1 MASIQTASV
10 TSTSFRARLTG
21 LDTSYSGTDRVAWW
35 ELYDLSTSEQ
45 VANPS
50 MNLAAGISNSSY
62 QSFTGLT
69 GNTEYRL
76 YCYIYYTGGS
86 TRIGPVSVTTSM
98 PSADVALSLTVMSA
112 TSIKASFT
120 YDSNYPYYKVQWRVY
135 DDTTWT
141 SNSSSYT
148 KYSATKNYTITGL
161 EPDTMYA
168 VRIMLSTNS
177 SGSTTDYSSL
187 KVATTDSLPAPSAT
201 LTLTTLSYSSIRAT
215 FTYDSNYPYYKV
227 YWKKSTDSSWSS
239 NSSSFTSYS
248 ATKNYTITGLS
259 PSTTYTVRLLVSNDS
274 SGTHSGYAST
284 NSATTSAYPSAS
296 VTLTL
301 TTLSTDSI
309 QAQFTYDS
317 DYPYY
322 KVQWKKSTDSSW
334 SVNSSSYTN
343 YSSTTTYTI
352 TGLSENTT
360 YNVRL
365 LLANNSSG
373 TYTDYSS
380 TESATTQSIP
390 IPQVIITDR
399 TVLSYEAISISF
411 TNDSNFPYYRIR
423 WKKSSESSWTYDSTS
438 YTAYSSNKT
447 YIITGLSEN
456 TAYDIEILV
465 AMDSSGKNE
474 TALAMDSSVTTI
486 PQPAANINITTIGET
501 SVSGTITIDSN
512 YRYIQTKYKK
522 VSDSTYTYYPSTLTQ
537 RTESSWAFTITGLQ
551 EDTDYSLNGL
561 VSATGDTSYS
571 YNIRSSDI
579 SFHTLA
585 PVTIEPW
592 SWTSANSSVNPSH
605 TAEATAS
612 QTTAARD
619 ACQNK
624 TAISNFKYQVWND
637 LVYKVSEARVVGG
650 NTSWNTNYATLSN
663 TLMTSS
669 DRVLTA
675 TRYNSLRYN
684 IDSVYSV
691 PSEYKISE
699 VHTGDVVYGTN
710 HFLNFITYYLNAY
723 INTLL

>member
-1 MASIQTASV
+1 MASIQTSSV

-35 ELYDLSTSEQ
+35 ELYDMSTSQQ

-86 TRIGPVSVTTSM
+86 TRLGPTYVTTSM
-98 PSADVALSLTVMSA
+98 PSPDVALSLTVMSA
-112 TSIKASFT
+112 TSIKATFT
-120 YDSNYPYYKVQWRVY
+120 YDSNYPYYRVQWKEY
-135 DDTTWT
+135 DASSW
-141 SNSSSYT
+141 SGNSVSYT
-148 KYSATKNYTITGL
+148 KYSATKSYTITGL
-161 EPDTMYA
+161 EPDTMYS
-168 VRIMLSTNS
+168 VRIMLSTDS
-177 SGSTTDYSSL
+177 SGSTTGYSSL
-187 KVATTDSLPAPSAT
+187 KVATTDSLPSPSTT
-201 LTLTTLSYSSIRAT
+201 LTLTTLSYSSIRAS

-227 YWKKSTDSSWSS
+227 YWKKSSASSWSS

-248 ATKNYTITGLS
+248 ATKNYSITGLS
-259 PSTTYTVRLLVSNDS
+259 PSTTYDVRVLVSNDS
-274 SGTHSGYAST
+274 SGTYSEYTST
-284 NSATTSAYPSAS
+284 KSATTSAYPATNA
-296 VTLTL
+296 TLTL
-301 TTLSTDSI
+301 TPLSSESI
-309 QAQFTYDS
+309 QATFTYDS
-317 DYPYY
+317 DYPYWRIM
-322 KVQWKKSTDSSW
+322 WKRLEASTWNGTNSASFTQYSSTETYIITGLTPGTTYNARVLVSNDSSGTYTDYTAIQSATTLSYPTVYISDVTVLSYNAISTTFTYDSNYPYYRVRW
-334 SVNSSSYTN
+334 KPASSSSWTYNSSSYSS
-343 YSSTTTYTI
+343 YSSSTTYTI
-352 TGLSENTT
+352 TGLS
-360 YNVRL
+360 
-365 LLANNSSG
+365 AS
-373 TYTDYSS
+373 
-380 TESATTQSIP
+380 
-390 IPQVIITDR
+390 
-399 TVLSYEAISISF
+399 
-411 TNDSNFPYYRIR
+411 
-423 WKKSSESSWTYDSTS
+423 
-438 YTAYSSNKT
+438 
-447 YIITGLSEN
+447 

-465 AMDSSGKNE
+465 ATDSSGSNA
-474 TALAMDSSVTTI
+474 TTISMDSSVTTL

-512 YRYIQTKYKK
+512 YSYIQTKYKK

-571 YNIRSSDI
+571 YNILSSDI

-592 SWTSANSSVNPSH
+592 SWTSANSSNNPSH

-650 NTSWNTNYATLSN
+650 HSFWDTNYATMAN

-669 DRVLTA
+669 DKVLTA
-675 TRYNSLRYN
+675 VRYNSLLYN
-684 IDSVYSV
+684 ISSIYSV
-691 PSEYKISE
+691 PSANIIPTVS
-699 VHTGDVVYGTN
+699 TGDPVNGTI
-710 HFLNFITYYLNAY
+710 HFLNFVTFYLNAY
-723 INTLL
+723 INTL

>member
-1 MASIQTASV
+1 MASIQTSSV

-35 ELYDLSTSEQ
+35 ELYDMSTSQQ

-86 TRIGPVSVTTSM
+86 TRLGPTYVTTSM
-98 PSADVALSLTVMSA
+98 PSPDVALSLTVMSA
-112 TSIKASFT
+112 TSIKATFT
-120 YDSNYPYYKVQWRVY
+120 YDSNYPYYRVQWKEY
-135 DDTTWT
+135 DASSW
-141 SNSSSYT
+141 SGNSVSYT
-148 KYSATKNYTITGL
+148 KYSATKSYTITGL
-161 EPDTMYA
+161 QPDTMYS

-177 SGSTTDYSSL
+177 SGSTTGYSSL
-187 KVATTDSLPAPSAT
+187 KVATTDSLPSPSTT
-201 LTLTTLSYSSIRAT
+201 LTLTTLSYSSIRAS

-227 YWKKSTDSSWSS
+227 YWKKSSASSWSS

-248 ATKNYTITGLS
+248 ATKNYSITGLS
-259 PSTTYTVRLLVSNDS
+259 PNTTYDVRVLVSNDS
-274 SGTHSGYAST
+274 SGTYSEYTST
-284 NSATTSAYPSAS
+284 KSTTTSAYPATNA
-296 VTLTL
+296 TLTL
-301 TTLSTDSI
+301 TPLSSESI
-309 QAQFTYDS
+309 QATFTYDS
-317 DYPYY
+317 DYPYWRIM
-322 KVQWKKSTDSSW
+322 WKRLEASTWNGTNSASFTQYSSTETYIITGLTPGTTYNARVLVSNDSSGTYTDYTSIQSATTLSYPTVYISDVTVLSYNAISTTFTYDSNYPYYRVRW
-334 SVNSSSYTN
+334 KPASSSSWTYNSSSYSS
-343 YSSTTTYTI
+343 YSSSTTYTI
-352 TGLSENTT
+352 TGLS
-360 YNVRL
+360 
-365 LLANNSSG
+365 A
-373 TYTDYSS
+373 
-380 TESATTQSIP
+380 
-390 IPQVIITDR
+390 
-399 TVLSYEAISISF
+399 
-411 TNDSNFPYYRIR
+411 
-423 WKKSSESSWTYDSTS
+423 
-438 YTAYSSNKT
+438 
-447 YIITGLSEN
+447 N

-465 AMDSSGKNE
+465 ATDSSGSNS
-474 TALAMDSSVTTI
+474 TTISMDSSVTTL

-501 SVSGTITIDSN
+501 SVSGTITIDPN
-512 YRYIQTKYKK
+512 YSYIQTKYKK

-571 YNIRSSDI
+571 YNILSSDI

-585 PVTIEPW
+585 PVTIDPW
-592 SWTSANSSVNPSH
+592 NWTSANSSNNPSH

-650 NTSWNTNYATLSN
+650 YSFWDTNYATMAN

-669 DRVLTA
+669 DKVLTA
-675 TRYNSLRYN
+675 VRYNSLLYN
-684 IDSVYSV
+684 ISSIYSV
-691 PSEYKISE
+691 PSANIIPTVS
-699 VHTGDVVYGTN
+699 TGDPVNGTT
-710 HFLNFITYYLNAY
+710 HFLNFVTFYLNAY
-723 INTLL
+723 INTL

>member
-1 MASIQTASV
+1 MASIQTSSI

-35 ELYDLSTSEQ
+35 ELYDMSTSTQ

-50 MNLAAGISNSSY
+50 MNLGAGISNSSY

-69 GNTEYRL
+69 GNTQYRL
-76 YCYIYYTGGS
+76 YCYIYYNGGS
-86 TRIGPVSVTTSM
+86 TSLGPTYVTTSM
-98 PSADVALSLTVMSA
+98 PSPDISLSLTVMSA
-112 TSIKASFT
+112 TSIKATFT
-120 YDSNYPYYKVQWRVY
+120 YDSNYPYYRVQWKEY
-135 DDTTWT
+135 DASSW
-141 SNSSSYT
+141 SGNSVSYT
-148 KYSATKNYTITGL
+148 KYSATKSYTITGL
-161 EPDTMYA
+161 EPDTMYS

-177 SGSTTDYSSL
+177 SGSTTGYSSV
-187 KVATTDSLPAPSAT
+187 KVATTDSLPEPSVT
-201 LTLTTLSYSSIRAT
+201 LTLTTLSYSSIRAR
-215 FTYDSNYPYYKV
+215 FTYDSNYPYYLV
-227 YWKKSTDSSWSS
+227 QYKKPSASTWNADSISHEE
-239 NSSSFTSYS
+239 YS
-248 ATKNYTITGLS
+248 ATKSYSITGLS
-259 PSTTYTVRLLVSNDS
+259 PSTTYDVRVSLMAEN
-274 SGTHSGYAST
+274 GHIGYT
-284 NSATTSAYPSAS
+284 DIKSATTSSYPSAS

-334 SVNSSSYTN
+334 TVNSSSYTN

-360 YNVRL
+360 YNVRI

-380 TESATTQSIP
+380 TQSATTLAYPTVYISD
-390 IPQVIITDR
+390 V
-399 TVLSYEAISISF
+399 TVLSYNAISTTF
-411 TNDSNFPYYRIR
+411 TYDSNYPYYRVR
-423 WKKSSESSWTYDSTS
+423 WKPASSSSWTYNSS
-438 YTAYSSNKT
+438 SYSSYSSSNT
-447 YIITGLSEN
+447 YTITGLSAS

-465 AMDSSGKNE
+465 ATDSSGSNA
-474 TALAMDSSVTTI
+474 TTVSMDSSVTTL
-486 PQPAANINITTIGET
+486 PQPTANINITTIGET

-571 YNIRSSDI
+571 YNILSSDI

-637 LVYKVSEARVVGG
+637 LVYKVSEARVAGD
-650 NTSWNTNYATLSN
+650 NTSWNNNYATLSN

-699 VHTGDVVYGTN
+699 VHTGDVVYGTA